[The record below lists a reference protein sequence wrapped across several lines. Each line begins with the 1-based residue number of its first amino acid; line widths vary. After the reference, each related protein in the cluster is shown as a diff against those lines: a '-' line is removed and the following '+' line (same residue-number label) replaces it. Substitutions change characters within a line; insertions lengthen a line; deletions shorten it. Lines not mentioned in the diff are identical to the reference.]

1 MAFDAFLKIQ
11 GIDGESVAPGF
22 EKWMELISFSWGVAA
37 ANSAALAE
45 GRGGSVGRT
54 IQQPFSFTKVTDS
67 SSPILFAKMTTGTH
81 FDKAY
86 LSCRKAGGSD
96 SGTAQQAFLKI
107 VFSNVVVSS
116 YQEGGTAPTDVR
128 PAESISFVYSKIEM
142 QTAPISSDGSLGDFV
157 PGTFD
162 FSAGSGG

>member
-11 GIDGESVAPGF
+11 GIDGESVTQGF
-22 EKWMELISFSWGVAA
+22 EKWIELISFNWGVVA

-54 IQQPFSFTKVTDS
+54 IPQPFSFTKVTDS
-67 SSPILFAKMTTGTH
+67 SSPAIFAKMTTGTH
-81 FDKAY
+81 FDKVF

-96 SGTAQQAFLKI
+96 SGTAPQAFLKI
-107 VFSNVVVSS
+107 VFTNAVIST
-116 YQEGGTAPTDVR
+116 YQEGGIAPTDVR

-142 QTAPISSDGSLGDFV
+142 QTAPISTDGSLGDFV